1 MSKLSTTSDG
11 SGAPVTIGDQFGYS
25 LPIRRWYPAGVG
37 TKANYGYVG
46 IYEWSDTQWQQIGQT
61 ITDDEHGAF
70 FGSSASI
77 SFDGSRIAIGSEAS
91 DGDDTFDSGHVQV
104 YSWADN
110 KWQKIGQDLVGQES
124 FDFFGASLAISR
136 DGQPIGCW
144 SILSQFQWDSFIW
157 ASRDI

>member
-1 MSKLSTTSDG
+1 MSGDG
-11 SGAPVTIGDQFGYS
+11 NRLVMGVGHRLRLVIS

-91 DGDDTFDSGHVQV
+91 DGDDTFDSGHLQV
-104 YSWADN
+104 YSWADS
-110 KWQKIGQDLVGQES
+110 KWQNIAQDLVGQES
-124 FDFFGASLAISR
+124 FDFFGASLAISG